1 MDKQYVGINN
11 EAPQGEEY
19 KFLNN
24 AILRVNP
31 AIQRRLDPVRVGQI
45 AANYSPLVANP
56 IKVSYR
62 DGQYYIFDGLHTRT
76 AEVCVHKTDD
86 FPIFCRIFHGLTEED
101 EARLFSL
108 QTGYS
113 QPVSMIYRIRALKV
127 AKDPEV
133 LDFLD
138 ETEASGF
145 SILLGNICSRNG
157 FISAVCEAFK
167 AYRALGKK
175 DYGRMLRMI
184 HKTWTGENWSVSK
197 YMISGMARFLQMY
210 EVSIPSFVKAFRHVE
225 NEDIRREVAS
235 FPGMSKEGAFAA
247 AIANIYDMNCPL
259 ALQERAN

>member
-24 AILRVNP
+24 AILRINP
-31 AIQRRLDPVRVGQI
+31 EIQRRLDPARVGQI
-45 AANYSPLVANP
+45 ATKYSALVANP

-62 DGQYYIFDGLHTRT
+62 DGQYYIFDGIHTR
-76 AEVCVHKTDD
+76 
-86 FPIFCRIFHGLTEED
+86 ED
-101 EARLFSL
+101 EARLFAL

-167 AYRALGKK
+167 AYRTLGKK
-175 DYGRMLRMI
+175 DYGRMLCMI
-184 HKTWTGENWSVSK
+184 HKTWAGENWSVSK

-210 EVSIPSFVKAFRHVE
+210 DVSIPSFVKAFRHVE

-247 AIANIYDMNCPL
+247 AIASIYDMNCPL
-259 ALQERAN
+259 ALQERPK